1 MTSIGRRGLSQ
12 AKSSL
17 TTKFDGR
24 VTLPLADVL
33 ERVVQLQGQL
43 DELTSILTSQIEV
56 ETQTTELLG
65 RLLATS
71 AARLDALEDSLSQLA
86 PPPVGSTR
94 SPEGRPRT
102 KTAAKPP
109 SPADEA
115 QPGGSAPSE

>member
-1 MTSIGRRGLSQ
+1 MTSIGRRGWSQ
-12 AKSSL
+12 AKAGL

-43 DELTSILTSQIEV
+43 DELTRIVTTQVEV

-71 AARLDALEDSLSQLA
+71 AARLDALEDSLSHLA

-102 KTAAKPP
+102 KAAGKSLP
-109 SPADEA
+109 PADEA